1 MSTFPSWGDPQKKTV
16 TLPFLWAEICLNTL
30 SQLGRPALVR
40 VFNPVIKS
48 RLDCEKEKKMLNN
61 CAITEVSY
69 ELFQCKMLHITYQ
82 ETKTP
87 LYLLSS
93 SDCKTRV
100 TNFSF
105 DQIPMGSALLRQLLI
120 FLRPFP
126 HGVPYYDQGAN
137 FPTKFEQRSHTKVTI
152 SRVFLM
158 EFGEKEVC

>member
-1 MSTFPSWGDPQKKTV
+1 MSILRVD
-16 TLPFLWAEICLNTL
+16 EM
-30 SQLGRPALVR
+30 RP
-40 VFNPVIKS
+40 
-48 RLDCEKEKKMLNN
+48 
-61 CAITEVSY
+61 
-69 ELFQCKMLHITYQ
+69 LFQEAIV
-82 ETKTP
+82 TK
-87 LYLLSS
+87 LLSS